1 MANPVAPE
9 TSFILL
15 LRADSEHALP
25 ESDPEVVTALA
36 SYGAIFKKTKKE
48 APARLELLA
57 GLMCVHAHQH
67 DLQVVWAAPWTRSDA
82 HVALQAGV
90 SSLASRALDAPELA
104 CPPSRQLNPMGH
116 CP

>member
-1 MANPVAPE
+1 MANPLAPE

-25 ESDPEVVTALA
+25 DSDPEVIPALA

-57 GLMCVHAHQH
+57 GLTWVHAHRH
-67 DLQVVWAAPWTRSDA
+67 DLHVVWSSASEA
-82 HVALQAGV
+82 HTT
-90 SSLASRALDAPELA
+90 
-104 CPPSRQLNPMGH
+104 PSPRRFLNYDLH
-116 CP
+116 A

>member
-25 ESDPEVVTALA
+25 DSESEVVAALA
-36 SYGAIFKKTKKE
+36 SYGAIFKRTKKE

-57 GLMCVHAHQH
+57 GLA
-67 DLQVVWAAPWTRSDA
+67 
-82 HVALQAGV
+82 
-90 SSLASRALDAPELA
+90 
-104 CPPSRQLNPMGH
+104 
-116 CP
+116 